1 MFDAGAT
8 DPVRHKGRYYDV
20 DTPVYKTAHTICPS
34 QRDVKP
40 TLTYVLEVFQLG
52 TGKWPD
58 RVVAW
63 TGEMFEDVLVA

>member
-1 MFDAGAT
+1 MF
-8 DPVRHKGRYYDV
+8 RYYDV

-34 QRDVKP
+34 QRDIKP

-63 TGEMFEDVLVA
+63 TGEWWLLYFVLIDLIES